1 MTWKRLLLH
10 AVLPIASTWARRQE
24 RRILR
29 AGVPLDERQLADARL
44 VGIVQPERI
53 RLLIVDKIPPRVP
66 LSASST
72 IGMALGYG
80 IFLRR
85 DYCGNRA
92 LLLHEL
98 AHTAQY
104 ERLGFRGFLRRYLDE
119 CLTCGYPGGALE
131 MEASRVAEELCA

>member
-1 MTWKRLLLH
+1 MIWKRLLLL
-10 AVLPIASTWARRQE
+10 AVLPIATTWARRQE

-29 AGVPLDERQLADARL
+29 AGVPLNELQLAEARL
-44 VGIVQPERI
+44 VGVAEPERV
-53 RLLIVDKIPPRVP
+53 RVLVVERVPPRVP
-66 LSASST
+66 LLASST

-85 DYCGNRA
+85 DFCGSRA

-104 ERLGFRGFLRRYLDE
+104 ERLGFRSFLHRYLHE

-131 MEASRVAEELCA
+131 REATRVADELCA

>member
-1 MTWKRLLLH
+1 MIWKRMLLL
-10 AVLPIASTWARRQE
+10 AVLPIATTWARRQE

-29 AGVPLDERQLADARL
+29 AGVPLDEQQLADARL
-44 VGIVQPERI
+44 MGIAQPERI
-53 RLLIVDKIPPRVP
+53 RILVVDKIPPRVP
-66 LSASST
+66 LSATST

-85 DYCGNRA
+85 DFSGSRA

-104 ERLGFRGFLRRYLDE
+104 ERLGFRPFLDRYLHE

-131 MEASRVAEELCA
+131 MEATRLAEELCS